1 MAINLN
7 NLIFSALFLA
17 LFTICINA
25 QFQNETRKEELPQ
38 GVKENLAKS
47 RIAKE
52 KKDYEELIKRG
63 EEALKLSEDLEKSFD
78 ENKTL
83 SSQDRKKLERLEKLV
98 KRIRSDLGG
107 GDDRES
113 LENDDNT
120 PLSIATAFKYLQE
133 NTVKLVEE
141 LKKSTRYSV
150 SAVAIQST
158 NFLLRIVK
166 FVRIGK

>member
-1 MAINLN
+1 MVVNFKIF
-7 NLIFSALFLA
+7 IFSAFFLA
-17 LFTICINA
+17 LFAICANA
-25 QFQNETRKEELPQ
+25 QFQNDQRKEELPQ

-52 KKDYEELIKRG
+52 KKDYEELLKRG
-63 EEALKLSEDLEKSFD
+63 EEVLKLSEDLEKSFD
-78 ENKTL
+78 ENQTL

-107 GDDRES
+107 GDDQES
-113 LENDDNT
+113 LENNDDT
-120 PLSIATAFKYLQE
+120 PISMANAFKFLQE